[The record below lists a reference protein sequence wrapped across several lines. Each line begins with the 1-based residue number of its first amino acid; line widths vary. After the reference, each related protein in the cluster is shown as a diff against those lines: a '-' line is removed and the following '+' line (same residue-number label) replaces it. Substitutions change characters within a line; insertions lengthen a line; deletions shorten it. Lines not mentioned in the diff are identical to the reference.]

1 MVRVEEVLVIATSL
15 FAKWA
20 GLWSLGKSPW
30 LWRILVRR
38 VRQWLSELRHCG
50 VEDFVVGGT
59 ANFLAN
65 RIKNLG
71 NFRFQGSHSL
81 RS

>member
-1 MVRVEEVLVIATSL
+1 MVIATGL

-30 LWRILVRR
+30 LWRILVQR
-38 VRQWLSELRHCG
+38 VRQWLSEPRHCG
-50 VEDFVVGGT
+50 VEEFVVGST
-59 ANFLAN
+59 VNFLEN
-65 RIKNLG
+65 RIKSLR
-71 NFRFQGSHSL
+71 NFTFQESHSL

>member
-1 MVRVEEVLVIATSL
+1 MVIATGL
-15 FAKWA
+15 LAKWA

-38 VRQWLSELRHCG
+38 VRQWLSEPQHCG
-50 VEDFVVGGT
+50 VGGI
-59 ANFLAN
+59 ANFLEN

-71 NFRFQGSHSL
+71 NFRLQGSHNLGS
-81 RS
+81 